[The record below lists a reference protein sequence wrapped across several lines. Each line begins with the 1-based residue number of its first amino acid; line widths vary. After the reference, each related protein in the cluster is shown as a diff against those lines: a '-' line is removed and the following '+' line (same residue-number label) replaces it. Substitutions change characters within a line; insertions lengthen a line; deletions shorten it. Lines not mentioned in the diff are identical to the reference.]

1 MPYSDS
7 IEVISEVV
15 IKKTFS
21 LTNGKL
27 QLHIFKSRPDRNL
40 CSLRFCTRSDQCMAA
55 FETLEDY
62 NHHLVKGC
70 LEWIQVEK
78 TRASMDSV
86 CNKFVTKMKKSS
98 MTKKLSG
105 PAKRYSNSKVDIV
118 NCQNSPT
125 FSEFNEMGAC
135 LPMRKNFRFKEHQK
149 RILLKLFMKGEN
161 SGKKVTQEMA
171 AQEIRQQLNRD
182 YCVTPQQVTGLY
194 SRWSKKIRNRTF
206 KDDGDI
212 DVEQPALFENNQR

>member
-1 MPYSDS
+1 MPYSDY
-7 IEVISEVV
+7 IEVISGAV

-70 LEWIQVEK
+70 SEWIQAEK
-78 TRASMDSV
+78 TRTSMDSV

-98 MTKKLSG
+98 ITKILSG
-105 PAKRYSNSKVDIV
+105 PAERYSNSNLDVV
-118 NCQNSPT
+118 NCLNSPT
-125 FSEFNEMGAC
+125 FSEFNEIGSC
-135 LPMRKNFRFKEHQK
+135 LPMRK
-149 RILLKLFMKGEN
+149 KL
-161 SGKKVTQEMA
+161 
-171 AQEIRQQLNRD
+171 
-182 YCVTPQQVTGLY
+182 
-194 SRWSKKIRNRTF
+194 
-206 KDDGDI
+206 
-212 DVEQPALFENNQR
+212 